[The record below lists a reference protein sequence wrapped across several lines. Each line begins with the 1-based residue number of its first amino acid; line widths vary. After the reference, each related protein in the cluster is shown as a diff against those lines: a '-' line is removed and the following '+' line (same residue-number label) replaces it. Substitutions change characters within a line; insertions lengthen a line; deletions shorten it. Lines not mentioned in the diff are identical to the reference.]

1 MDTHYC
7 GSQNCV
13 DKREKKGSHL
23 EQKLI
28 CDEEQGNY
36 GWFCSDEEA
45 GIDSR
50 HDKEWRALAG
60 EGTTFFRSCL
70 NGLNTICGIG
80 ILSISY
86 ALSEAGWAGLA
97 LLFLVAIV
105 CCYTGILLQRCMDT
119 DTNIQTYP
127 DIADRAFGYYGQ
139 VILSVFF
146 YLELYLVAIEFL
158 ILEGDNL
165 AKLFPSLS
173 FEVAGWTI
181 ERTQGFIILSALI
194 ILPTAF
200 LRSLDLLAYVSASG
214 ILASLVVIASVT
226 SSGLVDG
233 VGFHSKGR
241 ALNPSG
247 IPSAISL
254 FAFCYCGH
262 AVFPTIC
269 SSMKDRTKFSKVLIL
284 SFTISTLIYGSMGI
298 LGYLMYGEEVK
309 SQVTLNLPN
318 GKLSSKIAIYTTLIN
333 PFTKYALV
341 VTPIASAI
349 EDALPSTKSSRST
362 NIFMRTLL
370 MASTVTVALTIP
382 LFGDLMTLIGSF
394 LSCTVSLIFPC
405 ICYLKLFGISRIY
418 KLELM
423 FICGI
428 LGVGSSIAILGSYYS
443 LRQIAENL

>member
-1 MDTHYC
+1 MDPTSSVHQHPKTV
-7 GSQNCV
+7 S
-13 DKREKKGSHL
+13 SL
-23 EQKLI
+23 EP
-28 CDEEQGNY
+28 
-36 GWFCSDEEA
+36 DEEA
-45 GIDSR
+45 QQHQEI
-50 HDKEWRALAG
+50 HYAK
-60 EGTTFFRSCL
+60 GTTFSKTCFNML
-70 NGLNTICGIG
+70 NALSGIG

-349 EDALPSTKSSRST
+349 EDALPSTKSSSFFDFPMHMLPQAVWDLKDLQTGADVYMWDFRLDQ
-362 NIFMRTLL
+362 LL
-370 MASTVTVALTIP
+370 WHCLGPTWASAK
-382 LFGDLMTLIGSF
+382 MTWA
-394 LSCTVSLIFPC
+394 
-405 ICYLKLFGISRIY
+405 
-418 KLELM
+418 KLEGLAGPVASPK
-423 FICGI
+423 FIK
-428 LGVGSSIAILGSYYS
+428 S
-443 LRQIAENL
+443 